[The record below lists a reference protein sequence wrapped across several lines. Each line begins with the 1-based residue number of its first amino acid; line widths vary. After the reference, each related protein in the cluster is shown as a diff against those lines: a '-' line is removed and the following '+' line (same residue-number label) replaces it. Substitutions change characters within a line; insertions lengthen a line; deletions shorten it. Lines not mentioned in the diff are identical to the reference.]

1 MNLEDRIRQL
11 LEYKRDM
18 ENYIE
23 KKAAEAESLFKSG
36 YNCAQSVALAF
47 SDYVAEKTGLDED
60 SVRSML
66 TCGCAGFGGGF
77 GRMREI
83 CGCVSGMTAIA
94 GFICPAAQ
102 ASDASG
108 KALKAENYALVQK
121 LAGRFNAENGSIV
134 CRELLA
140 GTCPVSS
147 EPQPSDRTAEYYR
160 KRPCS
165 ALAAAAAAYVAE
177 EICSREG

>member
-1 MNLEDRIRQL
+1 MH
-11 LEYKRDM
+11 YKGNM

-23 KKAAEAESLFKSG
+23 NKAAQAESLFKSG

-60 SVRSML
+60 SVRSIL
-66 TCGCAGFGGGF
+66 TNSCAGFGGGF

-102 ASDASG
+102 ANDASG
-108 KALKAENYALVQK
+108 KAMKAENYALVQK
-121 LAGRFNAENGSIV
+121 LAGKFKLENGSIV

-140 GTCPVSS
+140 GTCPVSA

-165 ALAAAAAAYVAE
+165 ALAAAAASYLAE
-177 EICSREG
+177 EICGRKG

>member
-1 MNLEDRIRQL
+1 MED
-11 LEYKRDM
+11 KK
-18 ENYIE
+18 YIE
-23 KKAAEAESLFKSG
+23 DKAALAESLFKSG

-47 SDYVAEKTGLDED
+47 ADYVAGRTGLDEE
-60 SVRSML
+60 SVRTVL

-102 ASDASG
+102 AADAAG
-108 KALKAENYALVQK
+108 KTLKAENYALVQK
-121 LAGRFNAENGSIV
+121 LAGKFKAENGSIV

-140 GTCPVSS
+140 GTFPVSS

-165 ALAAAAAAYVAE
+165 ALAAAAAAYLAE
-177 EICSREG
+177 EICSKQG